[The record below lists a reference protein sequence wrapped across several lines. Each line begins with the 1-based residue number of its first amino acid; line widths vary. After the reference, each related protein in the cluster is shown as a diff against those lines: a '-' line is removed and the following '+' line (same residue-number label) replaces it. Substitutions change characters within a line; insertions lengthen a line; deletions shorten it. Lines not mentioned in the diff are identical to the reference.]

1 MKEKIN
7 FPNPP
12 VESWYPGAPDDKKTL
27 RNYQMY
33 AVAWMELRV
42 EYGGGILGDEI
53 GLGKVFSCTCWHGGA
68 IKIYLTYRPV
78 KY

>member
-1 MKEKIN
+1 MKDRIN

-12 VESWYPGAPDDKKTL
+12 VQQWYPGADKDQKVL

-33 AVAWMELRV
+33 ALAWMESWID
-42 EYGGGILGDEI
+42 YGGGILGDEI
-53 GLGKVFSCTCWHGGA
+53 GLGKVFMRVEHDNATF
-68 IKIYLTYRPV
+68 KNDLTSRLA